1 MHVRTVEDDIE
12 NFPSE
17 LEKQML
23 STAENMLIDIVETRN
38 DICRF

>member
-1 MHVRTVEDDIE
+1 MHVRTVGDDIE

-23 STAENMLIDIVETRN
+23 LTAENMLIDIMETRN
-38 DICRF
+38 DIYRF

>member
-17 LEKQML
+17 LEKQTL
-23 STAENMLIDIVETRN
+23 WAAENMLIDIVETRN
-38 DICRF
+38 DIYRF